1 MADSLPRWRD
11 KRFLVLLA
19 LGFAAGV
26 PLPLSAFTLRQWL
39 AESNLSLAA
48 IGFTAL
54 IGLSYSLKFLWSPLI
69 DHSPPP
75 FFRGLGRR
83 RGWLLSIQI
92 PLIGA
97 IIALGQTNPAL
108 DVGLTVAVAVLVAFL
123 SASQDIVIDAFR
135 IESLDEADQGYGLA
149 CYIWGY
155 RGALLAA
162 TAGALTMVEFAGWAF
177 AFAGCAAMVGLGVI
191 AVLFATEPTRMGGAA
206 PQVNGMHVYGP
217 APAPL
222 AMLRGR
228 HRQRLLVHAQR
239 SVEVQNIIREWLGG
253 LQFPRGVRVGI
264 DVDPYSFL

>member
-11 KRFLVLLA
+11 KRFLVMLA

-75 FFRGLGRR
+75 LFRRLGRR

-108 DVGLTVAVAVLVAFL
+108 NVSLTVAVAVAVAFL

-149 CYIWGY
+149 CYVWGY

-162 TAGALTMVEFAGWAF
+162 TAGALAMAEFAGWAF
-177 AFAGCAAMVGLGVI
+177 AFAGCAAMVGLGVL
-191 AVLFATEPTRMGGAA
+191 AVL
-206 PQVNGMHVYGP
+206 V
-217 APAPL
+217 
-222 AMLRGR
+222 
-228 HRQRLLVHAQR
+228 
-239 SVEVQNIIREWLGG
+239 
-253 LQFPRGVRVGI
+253 
-264 DVDPYSFL
+264 